1 MKGVSTTTY
10 LFHFRSYHRIIQV
23 NNINQPNFLK
33 NYRINFLVDRRLDEW
48 ITPERFV
55 RAVVTSSSGATPAKR
70 AGVDEEATDEG
81 EASYQSRF
89 PKKRKLNDGGS
100 VKGPK
105 KVITLNYFALYTA
118 TYNFGNMLIE
128 IISFIH

>member
-1 MKGVSTTTY
+1 M
-10 LFHFRSYHRIIQV
+10 
-23 NNINQPNFLK
+23 
-33 NYRINFLVDRRLDEW
+33 
-48 ITPERFV
+48 
-55 RAVVTSSSGATPAKR
+55 VTSSSGATPAKR

-105 KVITLNYFALYTA
+105 RVFTLQLFLLCIPLHTTLA
-118 TYNFGNMLIE
+118 IC
-128 IISFIH
+128 